1 MCIGMT
7 DLCAQWP
14 VRRARGRAR
23 RRRARRRRIAP
34 VPPSAFA
41 ASLLRSLSC
50 RPLYLT
56 MLLDSPRLYNRI
68 VIEYEKICK
77 WAWPDTHAG
86 RSQTQHALGTR
97 DTNLFSTRRKL
108 YYTHANGVH
117 GRTLAEVKCEFR
129 QRYGVGG
136 PEEGRLRLDVLSSY
150 SAPAPNNMCR

>member
-1 MCIGMT
+1 MYWHDG
-7 DLCAQWP
+7 CACGAA
-14 VRRARGRAR
+14 RARAGAR
-23 RRRARRRRIAP
+23 R
-34 VPPSAFA
+34 PPRSPLPNRPRWFRHPASAFA
-41 ASLLRSLSC
+41 ALLLRSLSC

-136 PEEGRLRLDVLSSY
+136 PEEGRLDVLSSY